1 LLFGCSSAAG
11 TTLEFKVHR
20 FAQNY
25 RVPILLSDVVS
36 PEIVLVGAA
45 VPLIAY
51 FAIKRR
57 IMDPCV

>member
-1 LLFGCSSAAG
+1 M
-11 TTLEFKVHR
+11 HR

-51 FAIKRR
+51 FAIKRL
-57 IMDPCV
+57 IIDPCV